1 MLLRASNKC
10 RKILYFFGFTSH
22 SIVPFYCVLFV
33 LRFPSIILFY
43 CTLFVPK
50 SPLNVNLHRV
60 FPNDIMVAISLL
72 LNKEI
77 VAMLVP
83 SRIEFYF
90 YANSL
95 FWFGFKTTD

>member
-1 MLLRASNKC
+1 
-10 RKILYFFGFTSH
+10 
-22 SIVPFYCVLFV
+22 
-33 LRFPSIILFY
+33 
-43 CTLFVPK
+43 
-50 SPLNVNLHRV
+50 
-60 FPNDIMVAISLL
+60 MVAISLL

-95 FWFGFKTTD
+95 FWFGFKTTDKLCLDLKLSVAFSWFLKLLSIDPLYCVTFVFGTSRIELFFYAKSLFWFCFGDKCI